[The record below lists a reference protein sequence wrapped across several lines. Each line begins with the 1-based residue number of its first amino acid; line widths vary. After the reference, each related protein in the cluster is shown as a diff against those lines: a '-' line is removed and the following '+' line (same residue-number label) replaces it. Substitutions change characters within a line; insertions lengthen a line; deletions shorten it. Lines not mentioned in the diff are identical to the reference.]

1 MGFPFFKP
9 IYSNKTIDQDV
20 RVRLHAAVHREGP
33 LQIHDRSL
41 LPRRFQP
48 DPGHDRSAD
57 GLRGAVQI
65 GPVLVTPIQL
75 SHPNQGIGYKFVE
88 DNKSFVF
95 LTDNELALRH
105 SGGGDYSDYLAL
117 RRGADLLVHDS
128 EYTAEQYK
136 ITKGWGHSVY
146 TDALR
151 LAMEAGAGQFGL
163 FHHNQ
168 ERSDADQDRI
178 VDDCRSIAAREN
190 VKLACYGME
199 AGMEITV

>member
-1 MGFPFFKP
+1 MYGCGYTQQSIEKVLSKSMIAPYFPVDFSQ
-9 IYSNKTIDQDV
+9 IQ
-20 RVRLHAAVHREGP
+20 AA
-33 LQIHDRSL
+33 II
-41 LPRRFQP
+41 PRTVCEEPFT
-48 DPGHDRSAD
+48 
-57 GLRGAVQI
+57 I
-65 GPVLVTPIQL
+65 GPVQVTPIQL
-75 SHPNQGIGYKFVE
+75 SHPNQGIGYKLTE
-88 DNKSFVF
+88 DNKTFVF
-95 LTDNELALRH
+95 LTDNELSLRH
-105 SGGGDYSDYLAL
+105 NGGGDYGDYLAFS
-117 RRGADLLVHDS
+117 RGADLLIHDS

-178 VDDCRSIAAREN
+178 VEDCRSIAAREN

-199 AGMEITV
+199 AGMEITL